1 MLCAKTSDRDFRSG
15 PVSGT
20 AFRPTSY
27 FRVFTP
33 SSRKA
38 KLRLFTKVSES
49 PVRSALRASSYNCSI
64 LLSNMSSSNR
74 RQFSVKRKSATTPTG
89 MVASG
94 SLIKVFRGCVF
105 APSEISGLGTFR
117 LVLPTS
123 CCFISD
129 IHCAYAM
136 TVTSTSLSPLSPFIP
151 DSPNPDAPRFSPPKP
166 LRKISG
172 RMSRSRPLSRAEN
185 PSCTA
190 GIVEKTSALSRIRP
204 TSSMP
209 LFASVRQSASTSF
222 RRISLPSPASGS
234 ACSRAIRSICGCMS
248 LFSQGVGWFS
258 SSLINEDWLT
268 QRSVLARVS
277 WFFGG
282 FPSWLMLRVRV
293 CMRKLSSS
301 ACALLAR
308 MARASLKQSRSATE
322 SWKVL
327 RLSFW
332 ALAADTRSRFGT
344 VSLARSRCAAV
355 TPCRSSSSTCGTW

>member
-185 PSCTA
+185 PCR
-190 GIVEKTSALSRIRP
+190 GPLSWE
-204 TSSMP
+204 
-209 LFASVRQSASTSF
+209 
-222 RRISLPSPASGS
+222 G
-234 ACSRAIRSICGCMS
+234 
-248 LFSQGVGWFS
+248 
-258 SSLINEDWLT
+258 
-268 QRSVLARVS
+268 
-277 WFFGG
+277 
-282 FPSWLMLRVRV
+282 
-293 CMRKLSSS
+293 K
-301 ACALLAR
+301 LLA
-308 MARASLKQSRSATE
+308 MLPGELPGGGGGSGA
-322 SWKVL
+322 W
-327 RLSFW
+327 
-332 ALAADTRSRFGT
+332 
-344 VSLARSRCAAV
+344 
-355 TPCRSSSSTCGTW
+355 P